1 MKEQECTLQDVE
13 NCELMIE
20 NASGDFARGRLI
32 HHGHGQFSWEIEHDW
47 DADSDETYLES
58 SDEIFSC
65 YGLCLQD
72 LKRFIDDFISEAS
85 FEGREIEIT
94 VDNFPQEHEVAA

>member
-20 NASGDFARGRLI
+20 NGSGDFARARLI
-32 HHGHGQFSWEIEHDW
+32 HQGHGQFSWEIEHDW

-65 YGLCLQD
+65 YGLCIQD
-72 LKRFIDDFISEAS
+72 LRDYADDFVGEHGWDGIDL
-85 FEGREIEIT
+85 EIT